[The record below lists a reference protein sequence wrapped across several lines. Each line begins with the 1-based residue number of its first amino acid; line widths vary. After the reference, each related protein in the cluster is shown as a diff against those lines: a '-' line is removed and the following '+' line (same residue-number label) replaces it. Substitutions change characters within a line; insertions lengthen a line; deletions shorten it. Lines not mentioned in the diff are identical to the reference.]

1 MRAMPVTQQIP
12 TRRMLVTA
20 WVVQIV
26 QSLVLAAVVLV
37 YVNQIGGAAGKGAK
51 EWESYA
57 IYGLLA
63 AAIPAM
69 LYVRWFKRILNQDE
83 AAMNARGGEPEPGIR
98 KTLRRALTLGGAL
111 CDLPMALGV
120 LFLMF
125 GGDKR
130 YFIGGTLITLAVRL
144 SYRPFVRS
152 RAR

>member
-1 MRAMPVTQQIP
+1 MPPISIP
-12 TRRMLVTA
+12 TRRMLTTA
-20 WVVQIV
+20 WIV
-26 QSLVLAAVVLV
+26 QMVQTVVLACVVLYFV
-37 YVNQIGGAAGKGAK
+37 KQIGGAAGTIAK

-57 IYGLLA
+57 LYGLLA

-69 LYVRWFKRILNQDE
+69 LYVRWFKRILNQDQ

-98 KTLRRALTLGGAL
+98 NTLRRALTLGGAL

-120 LFLMF
+120 LILMF

-130 YFIGGTLITLAVRL
+130 YFIGGTLITLAIRL
-144 SYRPFVRS
+144 SYRPFVPA